1 MIPAVVPSS
10 PSQSCLSA
18 DSDEGMEAELR
29 EEEMAQEEEKEVD
42 MAAVETT
49 TAAVQAAAVQQ
60 QQQSQPLSHQAETAA
75 AAAAETPDEKAGVER
90 TAGSGG
96 KRAKESDE
104 EVTSP
109 SGEDEAKWVLYE
121 QEVDAKRR
129 KLSVAQKRRA
139 RKKAGRRA
147 AGEATEREAQAAGT
161 RSTLSPPSFGLSPEL
176 KERVAEG
183 VAWLQ
188 SVAGTEVERLFQ
200 EQWTANVAAAD
211 LPAPFKQLLLGKPP
225 SFSSTPS

>member
-49 TAAVQAAAVQQ
+49 TAA
-60 QQQSQPLSHQAETAA
+60 ETAA
-75 AAAAETPDEKAGVER
+75 AASAAAGTPDEKAGVER
-90 TAGSGG
+90 TASGG

-109 SGEDEAKWVLYE
+109 SGSDEAKWVQYE

-129 KLSVAQKRRA
+129 KLSVKQKRRA
-139 RKKAGRRA
+139 RKRAERRGVDETWAEEWTARWAVFFHLQQDGMPEPSEERAWTKRWTAYA
-147 AGEATEREAQAAGT
+147 AAYSLPSTGLFRMRALEDGSGPLMISLATGLPVAA
-161 RSTLSPPSFGLSPEL
+161 SSPSPSPSLSP
-176 KERVAEG
+176 
-183 VAWLQ
+183 
-188 SVAGTEVERLFQ
+188 
-200 EQWTANVAAAD
+200 
-211 LPAPFKQLLLGKPP
+211 LL
-225 SFSSTPS
+225 